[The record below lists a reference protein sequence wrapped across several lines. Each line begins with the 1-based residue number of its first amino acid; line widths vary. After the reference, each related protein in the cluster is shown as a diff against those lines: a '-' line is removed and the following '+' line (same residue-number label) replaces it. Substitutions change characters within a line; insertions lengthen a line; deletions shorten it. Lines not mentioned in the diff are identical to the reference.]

1 MLYEGINALC
11 FSCGHVGHK
20 VENCP
25 YTTKALV
32 NKDARKEDDKVD
44 GHVSVAS
51 KCSEPSKE
59 AYGPWVLVSRK
70 KVFKKEKKDP
80 AQQPPYGMAQL
91 LKTRLPDQAE
101 SPIFFRPNL
110 SVSEERD
117 KPHDSKLSSE
127 ISVPATNCTRQTKA
141 TDKPRT
147 TIHQS
152 ASKALSQNTRSNQRG
167 RGASRVKEYRQK
179 QTAESNSSVL
189 GSDSDHRLINPMV
202 FFAGS
207 TMKAEPEPLP
217 NVGISSLGD
226 MGQGESTNGVGSQE
240 MKVSSMKVP
249 LRDISNQPPPL
260 NKDMSD
266 LVATTTLNVSAA
278 ELKHND
284 PMLKPSKKGSEV
296 IPSFCSVREEDN
308 MVRDESPKAPAQG
321 IHEVDSDG
329 MQIEGGGEPFAFN

>member
-1 MLYEGINALC
+1 
-11 FSCGHVGHK
+11 
-20 VENCP
+20 
-25 YTTKALV
+25 
-32 NKDARKEDDKVD
+32 
-44 GHVSVAS
+44 
-51 KCSEPSKE
+51 
-59 AYGPWVLVSRK
+59 
-70 KVFKKEKKDP
+70 
-80 AQQPPYGMAQL
+80 MAQL
-91 LKTRLPDQAE
+91 LKTHLPNQAE
-101 SPIFFRPNL
+101 SPIFFRLDL

-202 FFAGS
+202 FFVGS

-249 LRDISNQPPPL
+249 LRAISNQPPPL

-296 IPSFCSVREEDN
+296 IPSSCSVREEDN